1 MSAEE
6 IVGYIDGL
14 NGISARRRHNRNYMF
29 GHRTGIAERIRSI
42 RRKKWVS
49 N

>member
-14 NGISARRRHNRNYMF
+14 NGVKPQRQHNRNSMF
-29 GHRTGIAERIRSI
+29 GHRTGLAERIRSF
-42 RRKKWVS
+42 RRKQR
-49 N
+49 

>member
-1 MSAEE
+1 MSTEE

-29 GHRTGIAERIRSI
+29 GHRTGLAQRIRSI
-42 RRKKWVS
+42 RNKNK
-49 N
+49 